1 MNRERV
7 FELLESPYTPYIFVE
22 SIYVIVAIV
31 FNIRLSYINKLLN
44 QNFDVDR
51 MIVQKDV
58 MIATDVM
65 SFNHNTSWNYLL
77 WGVLLIII
85 GFAIPMISASL
96 NKLSYKR
103 EEIKGGIMMII
114 CAMIIVNIMIIIS
127 ISRALLSP
135 IIIAT
140 LILCAIGTLF
150 AFGSSQS

>member
-1 MNRERV
+1 M
-7 FELLESPYTPYIFVE
+7 ESPYTPYIFVE
-22 SIYVIVAIV
+22 STYVIVAIV
-31 FNIRLSYINKLLN
+31 FNIKLSYINKLLN

-127 ISRALLSP
+127 ISKALLSP

>member
-22 SIYVIVAIV
+22 STYVIVAIV
-31 FNIRLSYINKLLN
+31 FNIKLSYINKLLN

-127 ISRALLSP
+127 ISKVLLSP